1 MASSSAP
8 KKYTLQHADG
18 TAVTA
23 QEVYDAFM
31 SGPVFLHADMM
42 YVVPT
47 NWAWVDIN
55 STQDDPTNVGLVVIQ
70 TSKISTIY
78 VGDKS
83 LGGQ

>member
-1 MASSSAP
+1 MAMAP

-31 SGPVFLHADMM
+31 SGPVFLHTDMM

-47 NWAWVDIN
+47 SWEWVDMN
-55 STQDDPTNVGLVVIQ
+55 SAQDDPTNVGLVVIMA
-70 TSKISTIY
+70 SDNTITI
-78 VGDKS
+78 GDTS
-83 LGGQ
+83 LGGR